1 MNVELHKKAAS
12 DFEKDLYKLMYSS
25 VFCKTIEN
33 IRKRVDVKLIRSHE
47 KNRLRNLIASP
58 TFAGSNIFD
67 NDPLAIQVH
76 KSKLVLNK
84 PVYVLMSVLDLSKH
98 LIYNFFYNNIKTL
111 CVERCDLLADSLL
124 MEILTEDVY

>member
-12 DFEKDLYKLMYSS
+12 DFEKDLYKLMYST

-84 PVYVLMSVLDLSKH
+84 P
-98 LIYNFFYNNIKTL
+98 TL
-111 CVERCDLLADSLL
+111 EGVKKWSFK
-124 MEILTEDVY
+124 EIL